1 MDSRDEYPY
10 YTEAAFRMQ
19 NKRHPTVPLDEAM
32 DELDTGHL
40 TVLQYLA
47 IYHQDLNNEE
57 MAIVALRVDGGLS
70 YADLAE
76 CLGVAEATAFAR
88 IQKILER
95 ILA

>member
-19 NKRHPTVPLDEAM
+19 NKRHPTVPLEAAM

-40 TVLQYLA
+40 TVLQYLS
-47 IYHQDLNNEE
+47 IYHQDLTNEE

-70 YADLAE
+70 YADIAE
-76 CLGVAEATAFAR
+76 CLGVSTEAVRRRFRR
-88 IQKILER
+88 IAKKMSE
-95 ILA
+95 

>member
-19 NKRHPTVPLDEAM
+19 NKRHPTVPLEEAM

-40 TVLQYLA
+40 TVLQYLT
-47 IYHQDLNNEE
+47 IYHQDLTNEE

-70 YADLAE
+70 YAHIAE
-76 CLGVAEATAFAR
+76 CLGVSTEAVRRRLRR
-88 IQKILER
+88 IAKKMSG
-95 ILA
+95 